1 MNIQAQCC
9 GIILMLFLLL
19 IYRRKK
25 QVGLV
30 TEQVFQKT
38 LLVTMASVFLD
49 ILSIVA
55 ITHRSEIKPIVLALL
70 CKLYIVSLVWVGYL
84 GLIYVLMDLYV
95 EKVYRKVV
103 RQYTVLAG
111 IASAVIF
118 CLPIY
123 YYQNER
129 IVYTYGPS
137 VLTTYVC
144 AMLFVCNTFFH
155 MIHYR
160 KSVNPM
166 RRNAVFLWMAVWMIA
181 AFIQFMDNR
190 LLLVGYACALGIM
203 ILFFTLENPDALLD
217 RQIGCFN
224 SYALIEYLNQLYG
237 RQEDFSILWIS
248 LTHHRL
254 SETGVSQ
261 TNKVNR
267 EIFRYLS
274 KQTQAKIFKNVDQ
287 ELVLIFRDES
297 KLKSALLHLEMRFKS
312 TWKAGENDTVL
323 LNAAFVAMAKGL
335 LAQNTEEILKI
346 HRDFKSCEQLAHDKV
361 HWIDDKFVEEE
372 RGKETVKDMI
382 VAAIERDRVEVFYQP
397 IYSTAK
403 KKFVSAEAL
412 IRIVDEEGKIVQ
424 PSAFIDVAEE
434 TGLIMQLGEI
444 VFDKTCQFI
453 KRRKLREIGIE
464 YIEVNL
470 SVLQCEKKELAQ
482 VYKKIMDKH
491 KLPPSCINLEIT
503 ETASI
508 QTKRNLLEN
517 MRVLIGQGVKFSLD
531 DFGSG
536 QANLNYIIDMPVEI
550 VKLDLNM
557 TRAYFQ
563 NDKAKLVVQATVDM
577 VHEMGLRIVA
587 EGVET
592 KEQLGEMQRIGVDYI
607 QGYYFS
613 KPLPREEFLKFV
625 SDQGNHKP

>member
-1 MNIQAQCC
+1 
-9 GIILMLFLLL
+9 
-19 IYRRKK
+19 
-25 QVGLV
+25 
-30 TEQVFQKT
+30 
-38 LLVTMASVFLD
+38 MASVFLD

-55 ITHRSEIKPIVLALL
+55 ITHRSEMKPVLLAFF
-70 CKLYIVSLVWVGYL
+70 CKSYIVSLVWVGYL

-111 IASAVIF
+111 IASVIIF

-137 VLTTYVC
+137 VFTTYVC

-155 MIHYR
+155 MIRYR

-166 RRNAVFLWMAVWMIA
+166 RRNAVLLWMSVWIIA

-224 SYALIEYLNQLYG
+224 SYALIEYLNQLYD
-237 RQEDFSILWIS
+237 RQEDFSILWIALS
-248 LTHHRL
+248 HHRL
-254 SETGVSQ
+254 SETGVLQ

-267 EIFRYLS
+267 EIFHYLS
-274 KQTQAKIFKNVDQ
+274 KQTRAKIFKNVDK
-287 ELVLIFRDES
+287 ELVLIFQDES
-297 KLKSALLHLEMRFKS
+297 KLKSALLSLEMRFKS

-323 LNAAFVAMAKGL
+323 LNAVFVAMPKGL
-335 LAQNTEEILKI
+335 LARNTEEILKI
-346 HRDFKSCEQLAHDKV
+346 QRDFKSQEQLTYDKV
-361 HWIDDKFVEEE
+361 HWIDDQFVGEE
-372 RGKETVKDMI
+372 RRKEAVKEMI
-382 VAAIERDRVEVFYQP
+382 VAAIEHDRVEVFYQP

-403 KKFVSAEAL
+403 KKFASAEAL
-412 IRIVDEEGKIVQ
+412 VRIIDEEGKIVA
-424 PSAFIDVAEE
+424 PGAFIDVAEE
-434 TGLIMQLGEI
+434 TGLILQLGEI

-453 KRRKLREIGIE
+453 KRRKLGEIGIE

-482 VYKKIMDKH
+482 IYKKIMDKY
-491 KLPPSCINLEIT
+491 KLPPSYINLEIT

-508 QTKRNLLEN
+508 QTKRTLLEN
-517 MRVLIGQGVKFSLD
+517 MRVLIGQGVTFSLD

-592 KEQLGEMQRIGVDYI
+592 EEQLNEMQRIGVDYI

-613 KPLPREEFLKFV
+613 KPLPREEFLKFIGN
-625 SDQGNHKP
+625 QGK